1 MGKLSQAFV
10 VSDYREER
18 IKKEYTFLWDGNIM
32 SGVEKLLEDHLLF
45 QTKRT
50 VVVYKFRE
58 ERQFLRV
65 SRKYRKRGEKH
76 ETSKVQVHYLATPI
90 LECYSVQ
97 SIGQFGEMK
106 KKVDPEKARTKVVNL
121 FLTKIVALC
130 GYFILH
136 SLFLCRKPFKAQWG
150 QSLYENAYM

>member
-1 MGKLSQAFV
+1 MAQPHFTIIFVSKL
-10 VSDYREER
+10 VSNVR
-18 IKKEYTFLWDGNIM
+18 KKFCAIPWHQKLTMRTF
-32 SGVEKLLEDHLLF
+32 
-45 QTKRT
+45 
-50 VVVYKFRE
+50 VVYKFRE

-65 SRKYRKRGEKH
+65 SGKYRKRGEKH

-106 KKVDPEKARTKVVNL
+106 KKVDPEKAATKVVNF

-150 QSLYENAYM
+150 QSLYENVYR